1 MAAKEV
7 VFGEEARRKLLSGVE
22 KLASVVRVTLGPR
35 GRHVGIEKKFGSP
48 DIVDDGV
55 TIAEEQEYQD
65 PFENM
70 GAQLVK
76 EVASKTNDV
85 AGDGTTTAT
94 VLAHALLKEGFKMVA
109 AGANPMALKR
119 GMEKGVKVV
128 VEELTKMSRKLST
141 KAETAQVASIT
152 AHDPEIGRVIADA
165 MEEVGEAGVITVED
179 SDTIETYY
187 EVVEGMQFDREYISP
202 YFVTNPKKMEVEL
215 ENPYILVTDRELKNA
230 MEMIPLLE
238 KVAQTGKPLL
248 IIAKDVTGEALST
261 LVLNKLKGTLLSCAV
276 KAPGFGDRRKAML
289 EDIAILTGGVVVAED
304 AGMEIKNTTLDML
317 GRAERVRV
325 DHEDTTIIGG
335 KGNPEAI
342 KARIEQIEEQIK
354 GTDSD
359 YDREKLE
366 ERKAKL
372 AGGVAVIKVG
382 AATETELEEKKHRME
397 DALEATKAAVD
408 EGILPGGGVALL
420 RTLKALEKLEK
431 ELEGDEKVGV
441 QLLRKAVELPARQL
455 AENAGFEGAVIV
467 EQLKKE
473 KSAIG
478 FDVETEEFRDMFE
491 AGIIDPTKVTRT
503 ALQNAASIAGMLLT
517 TEALVAE
524 IKEEKKEAMP
534 TPPPEY

>member
-1 MAAKEV
+1 
-7 VFGEEARRKLLSGVE
+7 
-22 KLASVVRVTLGPR
+22 
-35 GRHVGIEKKFGSP
+35 
-48 DIVDDGV
+48 
-55 TIAEEQEYQD
+55 
-65 PFENM
+65 
-70 GAQLVK
+70 
-76 EVASKTNDV
+76 
-85 AGDGTTTAT
+85 
-94 VLAHALLKEGFKMVA
+94 
-109 AGANPMALKR
+109 
-119 GMEKGVKVV
+119 

-441 QLLRKAVELPARQL
+441 QLLRRAVELPARQL

-473 KSAIG
+473 KNVIG

>member
-1 MAAKEV
+1 
-7 VFGEEARRKLLSGVE
+7 
-22 KLASVVRVTLGPR
+22 
-35 GRHVGIEKKFGSP
+35 
-48 DIVDDGV
+48 
-55 TIAEEQEYQD
+55 
-65 PFENM
+65 
-70 GAQLVK
+70 
-76 EVASKTNDV
+76 
-85 AGDGTTTAT
+85 
-94 VLAHALLKEGFKMVA
+94 
-109 AGANPMALKR
+109 
-119 GMEKGVKVV
+119 
-128 VEELTKMSRKLST
+128 
-141 KAETAQVASIT
+141 
-152 AHDPEIGRVIADA
+152 
-165 MEEVGEAGVITVED
+165 
-179 SDTIETYY
+179 
-187 EVVEGMQFDREYISP
+187 
-202 YFVTNPKKMEVEL
+202 
-215 ENPYILVTDRELKNA
+215 
-230 MEMIPLLE
+230 
-238 KVAQTGKPLL
+238 
-248 IIAKDVTGEALST
+248 
-261 LVLNKLKGTLLSCAV
+261 
-276 KAPGFGDRRKAML
+276 RKAML

-441 QLLRKAVELPARQL
+441 QLLRRAVELPARQL

-473 KSAIG
+473 KNVIG